1 MDIIRGNIRLRHSWQ
16 AILKKSEKIIQGFL
30 AGVTGKVVPAISLY
44 NFSQYTLPKM
54 GEPAM
59 REPSGGLQPPARP
72 ARNAYIQM
80 ENKSGKIKEV
90 KLWVNTRIRAAV
102 TTVKKRC

>member
-1 MDIIRGNIRLRHSWQ
+1 MDFIRGNIRLRHSWQ
-16 AILKKSEKIIQGFL
+16 AILKKVGKNHTGVFL

-80 ENKSGKIKEV
+80 ETKSGKIKSS
-90 KLWVNTRIRAAV
+90 
-102 TTVKKRC
+102 

>member
-1 MDIIRGNIRLRHSWQ
+1 
-16 AILKKSEKIIQGFL
+16 
-30 AGVTGKVVPAISLY
+30 
-44 NFSQYTLPKM
+44 
-54 GEPAM
+54 M

-102 TTVKKRC
+102 TTVKKRCENGLVNWRQSIRAGREA

>member
-1 MDIIRGNIRLRHSWQ
+1 
-16 AILKKSEKIIQGFL
+16 
-30 AGVTGKVVPAISLY
+30 
-44 NFSQYTLPKM
+44 
-54 GEPAM
+54 M

-102 TTVKKRC
+102 TTVRKRC

>member
-1 MDIIRGNIRLRHSWQ
+1 M
-16 AILKKSEKIIQGFL
+16 
-30 AGVTGKVVPAISLY
+30 AGVTGKVAPALTLY

-102 TTVKKRC
+102 TTVRKRC